1 MLSPS
6 PSPLPSPTDAIN
18 TPVVFF
24 LFPPKP
30 HPSPR
35 ALDLPHEPNN
45 GDAQNPSK
53 DPLVVLLPLPNLI
66 LPPRSPSLRRIH
78 SDPGA
83 VPPRLLQRRPMF
95 HSAVSVPLP
104 AGPFPALPVGD
115 ELIDRIRATT
125 RRDRIR
131 LDGLAPPPP
140 PPREDDAAEEVE
152 AIAIAAAAARKAA
165 RAAEMEAARARLRGT
180 PRSCV
185 PYGEFARIC
194 DEVAGAERGRGLA
207 RALDDAG
214 AVIVLGDVVFLR
226 PEMLAQAIE
235 SMIPSAMSPD
245 DGHRNKELKELE
257 GQKAAIDAKAEAQV
271 WRELWAGLG
280 LLTLQTIG
288 FMRLTFWELSW
299 DVMEPICFFVTSLYF
314 MAGYAFFLRTSR
326 DPSFEG
332 FFRSRFAAKQKR
344 LMRAHNFNL
353 GRFDE
358 LSKATGG
365 PVHSPPLLSNTLVVV
380 LLPPLFP
387 PPTVIATE
395 KATFPGPYTSSAQL

>member
-1 MLSPS
+1 MATRKTLARILSS
-6 PSPLPSPTDAIN
+6 SSSLSQT
-18 TPVVFF
+18 
-24 LFPPKP
+24 
-30 HPSPR
+30 
-35 ALDLPHEPNN
+35 
-45 GDAQNPSK
+45 
-53 DPLVVLLPLPNLI
+53 LI
-66 LPPRSPSLRRIH
+66 LPPRSPSLLRRIH

-131 LDGLAPPPP
+131 LDGLAPPQ
-140 PPREDDAAEEVE
+140 EDDAAEEEE
-152 AIAIAAAAARKAA
+152 AIAIAAAAAAAAARKAA

-185 PYGEFARIC
+185 AYGEFARIC
-194 DEVAGAERGRGLA
+194 AEVAGAERGRGLA

-235 SMIPSAMSPD
+235 SMIPSVMSLGHD

-257 GQKAAIDAKAEAQV
+257 DQKAAIDAKAEAQV

-332 FFRSRFAAKQKR
+332 FFHSRFAAKQKR
-344 LMRAHNFNL
+344 LMRAHNFSL

-358 LSKATGG
+358 LSKAHRG
-365 PVHSPPLLSNTLVVV
+365 PGSLTPAALKHSCSSS
-380 LLPPLFP
+380 
-387 PPTVIATE
+387 
-395 KATFPGPYTSSAQL
+395 SSAAVSSSYCDCHRKSNLFS